1 MLEEELKKEL
11 NILKIEAAPLKLK
24 LKQIEKKIKIIK
36 EKIQTEEDNIK
47 YNDFDP
53 ILKKYYTFELPN
65 KKGQDWT
72 YLTGWHGENT
82 SEMAKKIEEMFDGYE
97 PERYQTFSVNETI
110 FEYGLLEEFLDGIDE
125 NIINRLNLYS
135 EEPELKN
142 FDGIDEESKN
152 RIIDFIERYTSIKVN
167 SCVHDW

>member
-1 MLEEELKKEL
+1 MLEELKKEL
-11 NILKIEAAPLKLK
+11 DVLKIEAAPLKLK
-24 LKQIEKKIKIIK
+24 LKRIEKKIKIIK

-65 KKGQDWT
+65 KKGQDRS
-72 YLTGWHGENT
+72 YLTGWHSENT
-82 SEMAKKIEEMFDGYE
+82 TEMAKKIEEMFDSCE
-97 PERYQTFSVNETI
+97 LRRYQTFYVVETI
-110 FEYGLLEEFLDGIDE
+110 FESGLLEEFLDGIDE
-125 NIINRLNLYS
+125 NIINRLNIYS

-152 RIIDFIERYTSIKVN
+152 RIIDFIERYTSIKVK
-167 SCVHDW
+167 SCVNDW